1 MYVHV
6 YNYVQDNQSHFH
18 VFVHVGTKV
27 IAYHDT
33 CHLPSPTIRHSDCAL
48 MLPRGDDDRCE
59 KCSRYRHTLTAM
71 LTREQSRSGGITT
84 SSSHANYCYLSTPE
98 NVDRLHCLHHDGR
111 SQQRRIQ
118 RLRSR
123 IADMTASRD
132 LSLDTET
139 TTDIQSIIV
148 EEESRALR
156 GLPQDSFQRIFWQQ
170 QKAAA
175 MVDKRGM
182 RWHPAM
188 IKWYLFLRHQSSK
201 AYETLRKSGCI
212 QLPSQRTLRDYSHGV
227 ESDVGFSAGVDHQL
241 MQTVGM
247 PACQDWE
254 KLVILLLD
262 EIYIRE
268 DLVFDKHSGRLIGYA
283 SLGDVNDHLLAFEHA
298 VEAGAEKDVIAKTM
312 MVFMVRGLFSPL
324 RFAYA
329 QFPCATVTGDLLYHP
344 FWQAVF
350 RLERMGLK
358 VCNCG
363 LQ

>member
-1 MYVHV
+1 MSRVCNLCYR
-6 YNYVQDNQSHFH
+6 
-18 VFVHVGTKV
+18 
-27 IAYHDT
+27 
-33 CHLPSPTIRHSDCAL
+33 TI
-48 MLPRGDDDRCE
+48 
-59 KCSRYRHTLTAM
+59 
-71 LTREQSRSGGITT
+71 
-84 SSSHANYCYLSTPE
+84 
-98 NVDRLHCLHHDGR
+98 LHCKTEHNSDTYLKTYTVAT
-111 SQQRRIQ
+111 RIQ

-188 IKWYLFLRHQSSK
+188 IKWCLFLRHQSSK

-329 QFPCATVTGDLLYHP
+329 QFPCATVTGDLLYDSRGWVLRYAIVDYNNNCMCVHFVLFP
-344 FWQAVF
+344 LQVMGATFDGASVNR
-350 RLERMGLK
+350 RLVKIHNPDAQLVHK
-358 VCNCG
+358 VPNIYAGDGRELFFFSDPPHLIKTVRNCWFSKARS
-363 LQ
+363 LTVC